1 MWRAGII
8 CLTALIT
15 LSFLAT
21 CASLGQVPKAKD
33 LDKQHDDIV
42 KDFVTRTHKLALQYQ
57 QAGQYNKAK
66 DTLDLILKVSPDDP
80 QAKALLDK
88 MHKQELSENKK
99 VFKVL
104 ANKGWQKTGVQ
115 VVEGKPFVIQAEG
128 EWVFVMRR
136 TVNPDGLE
144 MPDDMKKFPLGSLI
158 GAIDAEEPAP
168 AAPAPKKG
176 GNREKDAG
184 RPFLVGAQKTFD
196 RAPATGMLFL
206 KIHDTEE
213 NDNQGQLTVTIS
225 GQVRER

>member
-1 MWRAGII
+1 MWRVAVIF
-8 CLTALIT
+8 LVALIT
-15 LSFLAT
+15 IGLFGAGAALSQA
-21 CASLGQVPKAKD
+21 PKTKD

-57 QAGQYNKAK
+57 QAGQYDKAK
-66 DTLDLILKVSPDDP
+66 DTLDLILKVSPDDQ

-128 EWVFVMRR
+128 DWVFVMRR

-168 AAPAPKKG
+168 AAQPQKKG

-196 RAPATGMLFL
+196 RAPGTGMLYL
-206 KIHDTEE
+206 KIHDTDEG
-213 NDNQGQLTVTIS
+213 DNQGQLTVTIS